1 MGSQIPTSVL
11 CSTTIVLFSMYTLR
25 LLVILCVCVLY
36 CQGKHQGKSG
46 HSRNLEH
53 RSRLELLKEI
63 SNSIDHGP
71 EYFSHHKEHKLTNKK
86 GAAKKKS
93 KSGYTANTRH
103 DQDNINLQRLD
114 VHTNHENRKLPKT
127 FFQMLKKKSQKPNK
141 KMDKIYKKMMK
152 KEKLRFKKEH
162 LRKMKKNH
170 IP

>member
-1 MGSQIPTSVL
+1 MGVRYQPVYCVVL
-11 CSTTIVLFSMYTLR
+11 SYYISMYTLR
-25 LLVILCVCVLY
+25 LLFILCVCVLY
-36 CQGKHQGKSG
+36 CQCKHQGKSG

-53 RSRLELLKEI
+53 RSRIELLKEI
-63 SNSIDHGP
+63 SNNIDHGP
-71 EYFSHHKEHKLTNKK
+71 KYSSHHKEHKLTNKK
-86 GAAKKKS
+86 ETAKHKS
-93 KSGYTANTRH
+93 KLGYTANTRH